1 MDLLHVLEEEF
12 NSVDTD
18 KDGFLNKAEI
28 GTCLE
33 KFGFK
38 KERAAEFIKVFDLNK
53 DGKISKDEF
62 MKAAQKKI
70 ADREISC
77 AWLRRTFRTIDKDRS
92 GKLSAKELKD
102 FLQSQHNF
110 IFPSAVDQWIEDND
124 RDGDKELSY
133 EEFLGFV
140 KNIL

>member
-1 MDLLHVLEEEF
+1 MLSTSSLDF
-12 NSVDTD
+12 CP
-18 KDGFLNKAEI
+18 G
-28 GTCLE
+28 
-33 KFGFK
+33 
-38 KERAAEFIKVFDLNK
+38 
-53 DGKISKDEF
+53 KDEF

-77 AWLRRTFRTIDKDRS
+77 AWLRRTFRAIDKDRS

-102 FLQSQHNF
+102 FLQTQHNF
-110 IFPSAVDQWIEDND
+110 VFPNAVNQWIEDND